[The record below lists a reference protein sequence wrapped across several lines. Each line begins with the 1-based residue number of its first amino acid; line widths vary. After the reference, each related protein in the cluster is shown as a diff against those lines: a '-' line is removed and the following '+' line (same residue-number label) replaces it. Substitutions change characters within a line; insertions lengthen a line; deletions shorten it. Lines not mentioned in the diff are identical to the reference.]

1 MSGTQ
6 LFSARSFDSVSV
18 FVPPKFLVNVF
29 ASLTASVSVLVRLRL
44 SRASV
49 ALFAFLTL
57 LPVDA
62 SAQDTPT
69 PVNASD
75 HPLLQAFSWRTIGP
89 FGQGGRVDDLAVNPD
104 DPHTYYVGF
113 ATGGLWRTTNNGTTF
128 ESIFDSYGTHSIG
141 ALAVAPSNPDVL
153 WVGTGEA
160 NNRQSS
166 SFGHGVYKSED
177 GGKTF
182 THVGLRETQ
191 TIARVIAHPDDADVA
206 WIAANGRLFGPN
218 PERGVFKTTD
228 GGRSWSKVLYVDED
242 TGATDL
248 VIDPSN
254 PNTLFAATYQ
264 RRRTSCCFVG
274 GGPGSGI
281 WRSDDGG
288 ESWSRLSGNGLPRG
302 TMGRVALAMTP
313 ADPDVLYAQIE
324 VAADMEE
331 PLTDEERAEWE
342 RLDDDD
348 ALPPDPQ
355 YNGVWRSNDKGMS
368 WEFRSNE
375 NGRPMYFSQIR
386 VDPTNPD
393 IVYVVDQRLH
403 KSRDGGQTFEV
414 LDGYGHVDQHAL
426 WINPE
431 HSDHLILGNDGAVD
445 VSYDQGETWEA
456 LRRWDVGQ
464 PYHASVDMRR
474 PYYVCTGLQDN
485 GSWCGPSAVRTGEI
499 LSEDWYRVGGGD
511 GFYTAVD
518 PTDHTV
524 VYSES
529 QNGNIRRLSLATGE
543 QISIRPRAPSQNNPS
558 SNIVPMPAQGT
569 EIRWNWNTPFILSPH
584 NPDVV
589 HAGGNRFFTSMDR
602 GETWTMSPDLSRN
615 TDRDM
620 IELMGRANALPR
632 CNQMDRGQ
640 ECILS
645 RNDGVSAWG
654 AAVSLTESPLVPGLL
669 WMGTDDG
676 NLQVSRDG
684 GASWTE
690 VGENIPGGTKG
701 YYISRIEASHFDAG
715 TAYASVDGHKSDD
728 LRPYV
733 YVTRDYGASWE
744 NITSNLPEYGN
755 VNTVRQD
762 PRNRNLLYAGTE
774 FEFFVS
780 LDEGGSWHRLMT
792 DLPVVRIDDVLV
804 HPRDNDLVLA
814 THGRGVMVMDDITP
828 LQQLTSEVMEQ
839 DAFLFAPREA
849 VAWKQNRMRSRSV
862 TGDKVL
868 RGENA
873 LPGTAI
879 HYYLADEVDAGDV
892 SLTVTEVVSG
902 EVFRDL
908 EATGH
913 EGINR
918 VQWDL
923 RGNVPEEATG
933 GGFGG
938 PQAPVA
944 GVGTYR
950 VTLTVDGEEFSELV
964 TVVEDVWMG

>member
-1 MSGTQ
+1 MSGTR
-6 LFSARSFDSVSV
+6 LFSARLLAVCFA
-18 FVPPKFLVNVF
+18 LV
-29 ASLTASVSVLVRLRL
+29 AP
-44 SRASV
+44 
-49 ALFAFLTL
+49 LFL
-57 LPVDA
+57 LPDDA
-62 SAQDTPT
+62 SAQDADA

-75 HPLLQAFSWRTIGP
+75 HPLLRPFSWRSIGP
-89 FGQGGRVDDLAVNPD
+89 YGQGGRVDDLAVNPD
-104 DPHTYYVGF
+104 DPHTYYAGF
-113 ATGGLWRTTNNGTTF
+113 ATGGLWKTSNNGTTF

-141 ALAVAPSNPDVL
+141 ALAVAPSNPDIL

-166 SFGHGVYKSED
+166 SFGDGVYKSED
-177 GGKTF
+177 AGKTF

-191 TIARVIAHPDDADVA
+191 SIARVIAHPADADVA
-206 WIAANGRLFGPN
+206 WVAANGHLFGAN

-228 GGRSWSKVLYVDED
+228 GGESWSHVLSVDEN

-264 RRRTSCCFVG
+264 RRRTACCFVG

-324 VAADMEE
+324 VAADNEE
-331 PLTDEERAEWE
+331 PLTAEERAEWE
-342 RLDDDD
+342 RLDDED

-355 YNGVWRSNDKGMS
+355 YNGIWRSSDKGMS

-386 VDPTNPD
+386 VDPADPD
-393 IVYVVDQRLH
+393 IVYIVDLRIY
-403 KSRDGGQTFEV
+403 KSRDGARTFEQ

-426 WINPE
+426 WINPGD
-431 HSDHLILGNDGAVD
+431 SDHLIAGNDGGVD
-445 VSYDQGETWEA
+445 VSYDQGETWES
-456 LRRWDVGQ
+456 LRRWAVGQ

-543 QISIRPRAPSQNNPS
+543 QVSIRPRAPSENNPA
-558 SNIVPMPAQGT
+558 SNIVPMPDRGT

-584 NPDVV
+584 NPEVV
-589 HAGGNRFFTSMDR
+589 HAGGNRFFTSMNR

-620 IELMGRANALPR
+620 IELMGQANALPR
-632 CNQMDRGQ
+632 CNQMDRGR

-684 GASWTE
+684 GASWRE

-701 YYISRIEASHFDAG
+701 YYISRIEASYFDAG
-715 TAYASVDGHKSDD
+715 TAYASVDGHKSGD
-728 LRPYV
+728 LAPYV

-744 NITSNLPEYGN
+744 NITSNLPAYGN

-780 LDEGGSWHRLMT
+780 LDEGGSWHRFMT
-792 DLPVVRIDDVLV
+792 GLPVVRIDDVLV
-804 HPRDNDLVLA
+804 HPRDNDLVVA
-814 THGRGVMVMDDITP
+814 THGRSVMVMDDITP
-828 LQQLTSEVMEQ
+828 LQQLTSDVMEA
-839 DAFLFAPREA
+839 DAHLFEPREA

-868 RGENA
+868 IGDNA

-879 HYYLADEVDAGDV
+879 HYWLGDDTDADDV
-892 SLTVTEVVSG
+892 SLTVTEVATG
-902 EVFRDL
+902 EVFRNL
-908 EATGH
+908 EVTGH

-923 RGNVPEEATG
+923 RGNVPEGQTG

-944 GVGTYR
+944 TPGLYR
-950 VTLTVDGEEFSELV
+950 VTLTVDGEELSQMV
-964 TVVEDVWMG
+964 VVVEDVWMDQR

>member
-1 MSGTQ
+1 MSGTR
-6 LFSARSFDSVSV
+6 LFSARSLAVCFA
-18 FVPPKFLVNVF
+18 LV
-29 ASLTASVSVLVRLRL
+29 ASLL
-44 SRASV
+44 
-49 ALFAFLTL
+49 L
-57 LPVDA
+57 LPGHG
-62 SAQDTPT
+62 SAQDADA

-75 HPLLQAFSWRTIGP
+75 HPLLRPFSWRSIGP
-89 FGQGGRVDDLAVNPD
+89 YGQGGRVDDLAVNPD
-104 DPHTYYVGF
+104 DPHTYHVGF
-113 ATGGLWRTTNNGTTF
+113 ATGGLWKTTNNGTTF

-141 ALAVAPSNPDVL
+141 ALAVAPSNPDIL

-166 SFGHGVYKSED
+166 SFGDGVYKSED
-177 GGKTF
+177 GGRTF

-191 TIARVIAHPDDADVA
+191 SIARVIAHPGDADVA
-206 WIAANGRLFGPN
+206 WVAANGHLFGAN

-228 GGRSWSKVLYVDED
+228 GGESWSHVLSVDED

-264 RRRTSCCFVG
+264 RRRTACCFVG

-288 ESWSRLSGNGLPRG
+288 ESWTRLSGNGLPRG

-324 VAADMEE
+324 VAADREE

-355 YNGVWRSNDKGMS
+355 YNGIWRSSDKGMS

-386 VDPTNPD
+386 VDPADPD
-393 IVYVVDQRLH
+393 IVYIVDLRIY
-403 KSRDGGQTFEV
+403 KSRDGARTFEQ

-426 WINPE
+426 WINPGD
-431 HSDHLILGNDGAVD
+431 SDHLIAGNDGGVD
-445 VSYDQGETWEA
+445 VSYDQGETWES
-456 LRRWDVGQ
+456 LRRWAVGQ

-543 QISIRPRAPSQNNPS
+543 QVSIRPRAPSENNPS
-558 SNIVPMPAQGT
+558 SNIVPMPDRGT

-584 NPDVV
+584 NPEVV

-620 IELMGRANALPR
+620 IELMGQANALPR

-654 AAVSLTESPLVPGLL
+654 AAVSIAESPLVPGLL

-684 GASWTE
+684 GASWRE

-701 YYISRIEASHFDAG
+701 YYISRIEASYFDAG
-715 TAYASVDGHKSDD
+715 TAYASVDGHKSGD
-728 LRPYV
+728 LAPYV
-733 YVTRDYGASWE
+733 YVTRDYGGSWE

-780 LDEGGSWHRLMT
+780 LDEGGSWHRFMAG
-792 DLPVVRIDDVLV
+792 LPVVRVDDVVV

-814 THGRGVMVMDDITP
+814 THGRSVMVMDDVTP
-828 LQQLTSEVMEQ
+828 LQQLTPEVMEA
-839 DAFLFAPREA
+839 DAHLFEPREA

-868 RGENA
+868 VGDNA

-879 HYYLADEVDAGDV
+879 HYWLGDDTDADDV
-892 SLTVTEVVSG
+892 SLTVTEVATG

-908 EATGH
+908 EVTGQ

-923 RGNVPEEATG
+923 RGNMPEEATG

-944 GVGTYR
+944 GPGLYR
-950 VTLTVDGEEFSELV
+950 VTLEVDGEEFSEMV
-964 TVVEDVWMG
+964 TVVEDVWMGG

>member
-1 MSGTQ
+1 MSRTR
-6 LFSARSFDSVSV
+6 LFSARSLAVCFA
-18 FVPPKFLVNVF
+18 LV
-29 ASLTASVSVLVRLRL
+29 APLL
-44 SRASV
+44 
-49 ALFAFLTL
+49 L
-57 LPVDA
+57 LPGDGA
-62 SAQDTPT
+62 AQDADA

-75 HPLLQAFSWRTIGP
+75 HLLLRPFSWRSIGP
-89 FGQGGRVDDLAVNPD
+89 YGQGGRVDDLAVNPD

-113 ATGGLWRTTNNGTTF
+113 ATGGLWKTTNNGTTF

-141 ALAVAPSNPDVL
+141 ALAVAPSNPDIL

-166 SFGHGVYKSED
+166 SFGDGVYKSED
-177 GGKTF
+177 GGRTF

-191 TIARVIAHPDDADVA
+191 SIARVIAHPDDADVA
-206 WIAANGRLFGPN
+206 WVAANGHLFGAN

-228 GGRSWSKVLYVDED
+228 GGESWSHVLSVDEN

-264 RRRTSCCFVG
+264 RRRTACCFVG

-288 ESWSRLSGNGLPRG
+288 ESWSRLSGSGLPRG

-324 VAADMEE
+324 VAADREE
-331 PLTDEERAEWE
+331 PLTAEERAEWE

-355 YNGVWRSNDKGMS
+355 YNGIWRSSDKGMS

-386 VDPTNPD
+386 VDPADPD
-393 IVYVVDQRLH
+393 IVYVVDQRVH
-403 KSRDGGQTFEV
+403 KSRDGAQSFEV

-431 HSDHLILGNDGAVD
+431 DSDHLILGNDGAVD

-543 QISIRPRAPSQNNPS
+543 QVSIRPRAPSQNNPS
-558 SNIVPMPAQGT
+558 SNIVPMPDRGT

-584 NPDVV
+584 NPEVV

-620 IELMGRANALPR
+620 IELMGQANALPR

-684 GASWTE
+684 GASWRE
-690 VGENIPGGTKG
+690 VGENIPGGTRG
-701 YYISRIEASHFDAG
+701 YYISRIEASYFDAG
-715 TAYASVDGHKSDD
+715 TAYASVDGHKSGD
-728 LRPYV
+728 LAPYV

-792 DLPVVRIDDVLV
+792 GLPVVRIDDVLV

-814 THGRGVMVMDDITP
+814 THGRSVMVMDDITP
-828 LQQLTSEVMEQ
+828 LQQLTPEVMEA
-839 DAFLFAPREA
+839 DAHLFEPREA

-868 RGENA
+868 VGDNA

-879 HYYLADEVDAGDV
+879 HYWLGDDTDADDV
-892 SLTVTEVVSG
+892 SLTVTEVATG

-908 EATGH
+908 EPTGH

-923 RGNVPEEATG
+923 RGNMPEEATG

-944 GVGTYR
+944 GPGLYR
-950 VTLTVDGEEFSELV
+950 VTLMVEGEEFSEMV
-964 TVVEDVWMG
+964 TVVEDVWMGEG

>member
-1 MSGTQ
+1 MSGTR
-6 LFSARSFDSVSV
+6 LFSVRS
-18 FVPPKFLVNVF
+18 LVVCVALL
-29 ASLTASVSVLVRLRL
+29 ASLA
-44 SRASV
+44 
-49 ALFAFLTL
+49 L
-57 LPVDA
+57 LPGNGL
-62 SAQDTPT
+62 AQDAAAT
-69 PVNASD
+69 VNASD
-75 HPLLQAFSWRTIGP
+75 HALLRPFSWRSIGP
-89 FGQGGRVDDLAVNPD
+89 FGQGGRVDDLAAHPD
-104 DPHTYYVGF
+104 DPHTYFVGF
-113 ATGGLWRTTNNGTTF
+113 ATGGLWKTTNNGTTF
-128 ESIFDSYGTHSIG
+128 ESVFDSYGTHSVG
-141 ALAVAPSNPDVL
+141 ALAIAPSNPDVV

-166 SFGHGVYKSED
+166 SFGEGVYKSVD
-177 GGKTF
+177 GGETF
-182 THVGLRETQ
+182 THMGLRETQ
-191 TIARVIAHPDDADVA
+191 SIARIIAHPDNADVA
-206 WIAANGRLFGPN
+206 WVAASGRLFGPN
-218 PERGVFKTTD
+218 PERGVFKTSD
-228 GGRSWSKVLYVDED
+228 GGRSWNKVLYVDEN

-264 RRRTSCCFVG
+264 RRRTACCFVG

-302 TMGRVALAMTP
+302 IMGRVALAMTA
-313 ADPDVLYAQIE
+313 ADPDVVYAQIE
-324 VAADMEE
+324 VAADREE
-331 PLTDEERAEWE
+331 PLSDEERAEWE
-342 RLDDDD
+342 RLDDEDEP
-348 ALPPDPQ
+348 LPPDPQ
-355 YNGVWRSNDKGMS
+355 YNGIWRSDDKGMS

-386 VDPTNPD
+386 VDPSNPD
-393 IVYVVDQRLH
+393 IVYVVDQQVH
-403 KSRDGGQTFEV
+403 KSMDGARTFEE
-414 LDGYGHVDQHAL
+414 LDGFGHVDQHAF
-426 WINPE
+426 WINPADG
-431 HSDHLILGNDGAVD
+431 DHLMIGNDGSVD

-456 LRRWDVGQ
+456 LRRWAVGQ

-474 PYYVCTGLQDN
+474 PYFVCTGLQDN

-543 QISIRPRAPSQNNPS
+543 QVSVRPRVRSENNPS
-558 SNIVPMPAQGT
+558 SNIVPMPDQDT
-569 EIRWNWNTPFILSPH
+569 EIRWNWNTAFILSPH

-589 HAGGNRFFTSMDR
+589 YAGGNRLFRSMDR
-602 GETWTMSPDLSRN
+602 GETWTMSPDLTKN
-615 TDRDM
+615 VDRDLVE
-620 IELMGRANALPR
+620 IMGQSNALPR

-645 RNDGVSAWG
+645 RNDGVSAWS
-654 AAVSLTESPLVPGLL
+654 AIASLTESSLVPGLL
-669 WMGTDDG
+669 WVGTDDG
-676 NLQVSRDG
+676 NIQVSRDG
-684 GASWTE
+684 GASWRE
-690 VGENIPGGTKG
+690 VGENIPGGTKS
-701 YYISRIEASHFDAG
+701 YYVSRVEASYFDAG

-744 NITSNLPEYGN
+744 SISSNLPEYGN

-780 LDEGGSWHRLMT
+780 LDEGGSWHRFMT
-792 DLPVVRIDDVLV
+792 GLPVVRIDDVLV

-814 THGRGVMVMDDITP
+814 THGRSVMVMDDITP
-828 LQQLTSEVMEQ
+828 LQKLTPEVMEQ
-839 DAFLFAPREA
+839 DAFLFEPREA
-849 VAWKQNRMRSRSV
+849 VRWKQNRMRSRSV

-868 RGENA
+868 RGDNA
-873 LPGTAI
+873 LPGMAI
-879 HYYLADEVDAGDV
+879 HYYLADEMDAGDV
-892 SLTVTEVVSG
+892 SLTVTDVASG

-908 EATGH
+908 EATGQ

-923 RGNVPEEATG
+923 EGNMPEDAPAGGG

-944 GVGTYR
+944 EPGVYR
-950 VTLTVDGEEFSELV
+950 VTLTVDGEEMTQ
-964 TVVEDVWMG
+964 TVRVLEDGWMGEG

>member
-1 MSGTQ
+1 MSRTR
-6 LFSARSFDSVSV
+6 LFSARSLAVCFA
-18 FVPPKFLVNVF
+18 LV
-29 ASLTASVSVLVRLRL
+29 APLL
-44 SRASV
+44 
-49 ALFAFLTL
+49 L
-57 LPVDA
+57 LPGDGA
-62 SAQDTPT
+62 AQDADA

-75 HPLLQAFSWRTIGP
+75 HLLLRPFSWRSIGP
-89 FGQGGRVDDLAVNPD
+89 YGQGGRVDDLAVNPD
-104 DPHTYYVGF
+104 DTHTYFVGF
-113 ATGGLWRTTNNGTTF
+113 ATGGLWKTTNNGTTF
-128 ESIFDSYGTHSIG
+128 ESIFDSYGTHSVG
-141 ALAVAPSNPDVL
+141 ALAVAPSNPDIL

-166 SFGHGVYKSED
+166 SFGDGVYKSED
-177 GGKTF
+177 GGRTF

-191 TIARVIAHPDDADVA
+191 SIARVIAHPDDADVA
-206 WIAANGRLFGPN
+206 WVAANGHLFGPN

-228 GGRSWSKVLYVDED
+228 GGESWSHVLSVDED

-264 RRRTSCCFVG
+264 RRRTACCFVG

-288 ESWSRLSGNGLPRG
+288 ESWTRLSGNGLPRG

-324 VAADMEE
+324 VAADNEE
-331 PLTDEERAEWE
+331 PLTAEERAEWE

-355 YNGVWRSNDKGMS
+355 YNGIWRSSDKGMS

-386 VDPTNPD
+386 VDPADPD
-393 IVYVVDQRLH
+393 IVYVVDQRVH
-403 KSRDGGQTFEV
+403 KSRDGAQSFEV

-431 HSDHLILGNDGAVD
+431 DSDHLILGNDGAVD

-543 QISIRPRAPSQNNPS
+543 QVSIRPRAPSENNPS
-558 SNIVPMPAQGT
+558 SNIVPMPDRGT

-584 NPDVV
+584 NPEVV
-589 HAGGNRFFTSMDR
+589 HAGGNRFFTSMNR

-620 IELMGRANALPR
+620 IELMGQANALPR

-654 AAVSLTESPLVPGLL
+654 AAVSLAESPLVPGLL

-684 GASWTE
+684 GANWRE

-701 YYISRIEASHFDAG
+701 YYISRIEASYFDAG
-715 TAYASVDGHKSDD
+715 TAYASVDGHKSGD
-728 LRPYV
+728 LAPYV
-733 YVTRDYGASWE
+733 YATRDYGASWE

-762 PRNRNLLYAGTE
+762 PRNRNLLYVGTE

-792 DLPVVRIDDVLV
+792 GLPVVRIDDVLV

-814 THGRGVMVMDDITP
+814 THGRSVMVMDDITP
-828 LQQLTSEVMEQ
+828 LQQLTPEVMEA
-839 DAFLFAPREA
+839 DAHLFAPREA

-868 RGENA
+868 VGDNA

-879 HYYLADEVDAGDV
+879 HYWLGDDTDADDV
-892 SLTVTEVVSG
+892 SLTVTEVATG
-902 EVFRDL
+902 EMFRDL

-923 RGNVPEEATG
+923 RGNMPEEATG

-944 GVGTYR
+944 GPGLYR
-950 VTLTVDGEEFSELV
+950 VTLTVGGEEFSEMV
-964 TVVEDVWMG
+964 TVVEDEWMGG